1 MANIKNEDGTPA
13 PLTEAYP
20 DEGFTEVDPRAT
32 GGGPLNPE
40 NPGFA
45 GQGYQGQGMD
55 APQYAEQRAMENA
68 GDPALTD
75 SEEEE

>member
-20 DEGFTEVDPRAT
+20 AEGHVEVDPRAT

-45 GQGYQGQGMD
+45 GQGYQGQGMAAPRYD
-55 APQYAEQRAMENA
+55 AQAAMENGA
-68 GDPALTD
+68 M
-75 SEEEE
+75 EEEE

>member
-1 MANIKNEDGTPA
+1 MANIKQDGTPA
-13 PLTEAYP
+13 PLDEAYP
-20 DEGFTEVDPRAT
+20 AEGNTEVDPRAT

-55 APQYAEQRAMENA
+55 ARQSEEQQRMENDGA
-68 GDPALTD
+68 ELGELG
-75 SEEEE
+75 EEE